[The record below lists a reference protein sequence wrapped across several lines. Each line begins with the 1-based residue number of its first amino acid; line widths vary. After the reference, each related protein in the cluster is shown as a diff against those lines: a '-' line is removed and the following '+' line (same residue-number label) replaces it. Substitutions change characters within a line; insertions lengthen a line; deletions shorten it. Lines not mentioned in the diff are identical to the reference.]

1 MSMTIE
7 ILMVLL
13 LIVIN
18 RVFAMFEIAMV
29 SSRKARLQQR
39 GADGNKG
46 AKIALEMLKKP
57 NRFLSTV
64 QIGITLVGIF
74 TGAFGGAALAAPLA
88 ELIRKIHWLASYAD
102 ALSLVFV
109 VVLITYFSLVIGE
122 LIPKRLAM
130 NKPEE
135 TVSRMAGTMRFFS
148 KLARPFVNL
157 LSKSTDFGVRLLG
170 IKPSK
175 EPIITEEEIKIL
187 VEQGRQIG
195 VFEDAEKD
203 MVSGV
208 FRLGE
213 RRVDALMTPR
223 TEIDWVDIE
232 DSPAKIKD
240 TLVKCE
246 YSRIP
251 VAKGDLDQVL
261 GVVDVKDLLGIN
273 LEDPGFDLIDYAR
286 PAIFVPEN
294 TQALKALEVFRESG
308 VHNALVIDEYGGLQG
323 MVTLFDV
330 LEAIVGD
337 IPLNSEDTD
346 QLAIQRAD
354 GSWLFDG
361 LIVIDELKEIL
372 DIDEMPDEDRAA
384 YQTLSGFIMG
394 QLGSIP
400 KAGQYFE
407 WERFRFEVVDMD
419 GRRVDKVL
427 VSLLN
432 NKADTQAET

>member
-1 MSMTIE
+1 MSITIE
-7 ILMVLL
+7 ILIVLL
-13 LIVIN
+13 LIIIN
-18 RVFAMFEIAMV
+18 GVFAMFEIAMV

-39 GADGNKG
+39 GDDGNKG

-64 QIGITLVGIF
+64 QIGITLVGVF
-74 TGAFGGAALAAPLA
+74 TGAFGGAALSAPLA
-88 ELIRKIHWLASYAD
+88 ELIKKIHWLASYAD

-135 TVSRMAGTMRFFS
+135 TASHMAGTMRFLS

-157 LSKSTDFGVRLLG
+157 LSVSTDFGVRLLG

-232 DSPAKIKD
+232 DSPAKVMD

-251 VAKGDLDQVL
+251 VAKGDLDQVI

-273 LEDPGFDLIDYAR
+273 LEAPGFDLLDYAR

-294 TQALKALEVFRESG
+294 TQALKALEIFRESG

-361 LIVIDELKEIL
+361 LIVIDELKDIL

-384 YQTLSGFIMG
+384 YQTLSGFIMS

-400 KAGQYFE
+400 KAGQFFE
-407 WERFRFEVVDMD
+407 WEHLRFEVVDMD

-427 VSLLN
+427 VSLLRN
-432 NKADTQAET
+432 EVDTQTEA